1 VRVLD
6 GRIGGGVVRADG
18 RGWVLVDG
26 RLLALDGDRVLGPVI
41 DAGGRAGD
49 VTPVAVQ
56 LARGVAPAALAL
68 PRATV
73 ALDPAGRA
81 VVVADD
87 VVLAVGD
94 DGGVSVVA
102 QDRRL
107 MGLGLFAAEG
117 GLMAYNAGDVL
128 RVDLP

>member
-1 VRVLD
+1 
-6 GRIGGGVVRADG
+6 
-18 RGWVLVDG
+18 
-26 RLLALDGDRVLGPVI
+26 
-41 DAGGRAGD
+41 
-49 VTPVAVQ
+49 
-56 LARGVAPAALAL
+56 
-68 PRATV
+68 V
-73 ALDPAGRA
+73 ALDPAGRV